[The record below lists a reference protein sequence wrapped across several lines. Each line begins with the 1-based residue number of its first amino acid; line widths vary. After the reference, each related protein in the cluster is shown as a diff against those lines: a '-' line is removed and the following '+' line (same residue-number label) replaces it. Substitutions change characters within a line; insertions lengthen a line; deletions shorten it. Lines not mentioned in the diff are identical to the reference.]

1 MYPWLS
7 WRHELDLF
15 LYLLIVVGYNAN
27 KQKRK
32 YLIFFPKTVFRIELR
47 PQFWKKKN
55 ALWLVF
61 LKEKPSEV
69 VIEGNLWRR
78 RRHYR
83 HWGSESFLLK
93 IFRFQT
99 IRSFAKLSETQ
110 LTDCPRTATC
120 FVLFRNRKQTRPSP
134 WSRRCRL
141 TRKTTSVTP
150 VIQWPQL
157 FIAGL
162 GSGMHL
168 NDRTEETEG
177 RQPPDVFVMLLDMK
191 TWRPPCITRVHTHI
205 YIDTNCR
212 FSCWSIFSIYLYKN
226 KWIPLHKLL
235 PNIGQK

>member
-1 MYPWLS
+1 M
-7 WRHELDLF
+7 
-15 LYLLIVVGYNAN
+15 
-27 KQKRK
+27 
-32 YLIFFPKTVFRIELR
+32 
-47 PQFWKKKN
+47 
-55 ALWLVF
+55 
-61 LKEKPSEV
+61 

-83 HWGSESFLLK
+83 DWGSESFLLK

-99 IRSFAKLSETQ
+99 IRSFAKWSETQ

-134 WSRRCRL
+134 WRRSCRL

-150 VIQWPQL
+150 VIHCPQL
-157 FIAGL
+157 FIVGL

-177 RQPPDVFVMLLDMK
+177 GSRRMFPSCRWTWKHGGLLAS
-191 TWRPPCITRVHTHI
+191 PEHTHTYI

-226 KWIPLHKLL
+226 KWIPLYLLL